1 MEDKGPPSGDFWN
14 LILSEGGGT
23 VDDYYPPDSAVH
35 AQEKAE
41 GFKAG
46 ANHVRQ
52 AVTRTNDVVTQLH
65 SSAWR
70 DRGGA
75 GMRDLVQ
82 NNNNGENGIIQIAG
96 GLDSLGGAYESYA
109 NLLVDIKDKI
119 HDTYDRNHLI
129 YLALGCNLPYVRGYY
144 RRKLAEGVAKDI
156 KKMISDTAHN
166 MLHPS
171 TPDTTPHDGFFGG
184 LWDSAVVQLKALAG
198 LAGYGEGGFS
208 VYNAEQAWG
217 NLGLLV
223 GGAALYGLDPNLGQF
238 VDDKLFDGVL
248 GDTLTEFGKNFI
260 AYDEWKTDWK
270 HALGYTTGN
279 VAGLLGTR
287 GAGAGIARG
296 ARALGKGAKAADLTG
311 FPKGLHKVGDVVSKA
326 NLTGVTKYGLGK
338 AAHVVDDFR
347 SSRRAEDAA
356 PGVPH
361 GKDSTPPP
369 GPVEKTPNAGGSE
382 PPNPGPPRDREP
394 SPPNPRDGEP
404 VRPTPAEKE
413 GLRQGIDK
421 KFADLAEHSPTS
433 KAATSLG
440 DSLHAPEPRS
450 APPHGGTPAEQ
461 HGATPNRHGGQDPVP
476 QADRPPAPEPAAA
489 EPKAPS
495 ESHRGGDRAD
505 ASPSR
510 DGLDGQTGHAQPSV
524 DSPPHGLRDQLGPGQ
539 SGLFDKAWTESAHS
553 GYPPRVREE
562 FAFWR
567 ATGHVSPNIG
577 HGLRMEII
585 DSMRKAD
592 VDPPP
597 PTLSR
602 DSVTKEDVAGGAIGR
617 DAANMAR
624 NDLKNLGREG
634 PAPAKVLDGLR
645 DRGTGQP
652 GETRA
657 GKHGEEAPVDRRNPV
672 HDEAGHGSKDG
683 VGSDRDGSRDGS
695 RGDRHGEDGGPA
707 DRVKDDELALRER
720 RERFETP
727 IDQFAKKHMP
737 DEYAKRHGDDDGPI
751 DGVGPGGGNPK
762 QPGPVP
768 GDGSGAAAAPRSS
781 AVGLLE
787 GTVPSAAHEA
797 APARGA
803 DRSGSTTVS
812 PKPLPHA
819 SVAGLRDAEPHYTTG
834 LADPARSADRVAKQE
849 DAAGLARPEPESLK
863 IWREERLPEGD
874 SARLPAEPPVSPPP
888 RPTRITPEPD
898 APGRQP
904 GRAADGPAAG
914 PLSRAADETT
924 TTREAARTRPP
935 AAFPSV
941 RQPEVVPRPPDGFPA
956 TRPAEFTEPKRLD
969 HRPTRPWDPAPSHG
983 LPTVPVTPVPPGDFP
998 GPVPGKPPAPDL
1010 PLHRP
1015 PQPEKPAP
1023 IELPARP
1030 EHDSPALPQTPARPG
1045 DPVAPGVARPSVP
1058 GWPEEFPLRIDRQGP
1073 PAPEIPAWPGRDD
1086 GGVDPDTDP
1095 LAEVPPEV
1103 LEQLTDTEREALR
1116 NLAAG
1121 LGWNAAQVLH
1131 RVLDEIIDRLILH
1144 PRPGEPRRMISRDAD
1159 LAEKLKFLEEHE
1171 EREWLGERLA
1181 EMTGTRPEKPRTVRP
1196 ERGGGGT
1203 LGPQRMPNSL
1213 GPWGFADATVREH
1226 QEIDAL
1232 RRFAAYLADPVK
1244 NPLSDSERA
1253 AIREI
1258 LAYRAQRVR
1267 GEDPALDALYEL
1279 LLENPGWLAGAEIE
1293 GGPRPVLDERGEP
1306 TGMVEVAG
1314 RLAGLTGLRIL
1325 IVPARDL
1332 REGSAARRE
1341 AMDRARAWLDAAPE
1355 GVRNSAVL
1363 DGRHPAGK
1371 DPESASLS
1379 RELMDIG
1386 FDVVFQHREFQG
1398 REAKAAPYTV
1408 LDSLPHTKNSFP
1420 EKATADRPV
1429 RSPAL
1434 AKALGEEAA
1443 ARARQF
1449 VERHWPERALEGDLR
1464 RLDTG
1469 QLTDAMLVGAEI
1481 VHVVPA
1487 NRDAHGRPTG
1497 FPWVV
1502 VRLADG
1508 GLARV
1513 MVADLRGSGDA
1524 AHQDLLRRA
1533 REDLAN
1539 RPFGKRDFLVVNGPA
1554 AWNDQSGLREITRRL
1569 TEGPGRRFAGVLY
1582 RQNWEGPRT
1591 PGKDSPF
1598 TLLTPNPRL
1607 KGKLL
1612 AAPPREPMASKPEN
1626 KPPEPK
1632 EITEAEWLTEFRA
1645 LADVMAGM
1653 YERLAAEAGPSVAS
1667 DEVFAVFKE
1676 NNPEL
1681 FGYLKEVG
1689 TAAAVDASRL
1699 ADLLG
1704 DGVERRA
1711 WSPAAR
1717 ENHLDNVAI
1726 GITRGWDLTDA
1737 ERALLAAMDA
1747 YAPELPAFRR
1757 EFGDL
1762 LDRVRQTMPEKLEP
1776 LLRDLGDEAYSIDE
1790 KMLLAKKY
1798 FDVFLDAG
1806 NKPGSHPPDELPKQ
1820 LEEAAPK
1827 VSALLEQEAALGSL
1841 SHEEVQR
1848 RTTSWAGFA
1857 GKAAELRDSIAAA
1870 ERTQDV
1876 RPVLETLR
1884 ALSDSLRA
1892 YAREHAD
1899 SPVPGWVEVVEFD
1912 LLDPHR
1918 MRFLRPSVSG
1928 NGRFDVVTRAIT
1940 RHWLE
1945 ALFGAE
1951 GVDFAHRLTESAVPW
1966 DGRSIAS
1973 HPMRDGILAQI
1984 GEDKL
1989 FGQLKRRAV
1998 ALPELGLSL
2007 IRPEVGLGELVT
2019 TLVHESVVHG
2029 MQEPKPVNLYRGLAG
2044 EWFETLMQASHE
2056 FQGRSGELLVVEALR
2071 AGAVDSVVPRELR
2084 VDVVPRSLRVPSA
2097 EWDSFWMSRVIGIE
2111 AGRLGEAGR
2120 ATLSGQLREIGFGH
2134 ESDAGRI
2141 RRAVVDP
2148 RHPRI
2153 ETPAVGEFKADPAA
2167 FAAKYPAPSPSLQP
2181 EMPPPPP
2188 RPDSGPADLMW
2199 PDPMV
2204 GGGPRPLD
2212 WGVPWQ
2218 PGKRPRHPQRQA
2230 PHPRHG
2236 GVPTPPGLPAGL
2248 AGFWAAL
2255 RAEDRRALADLA
2267 AEVGPRAGF
2276 PVLKNFT
2283 TLLARK
2289 NGFPEKTGEAL
2300 AHWLAQVAPPAGLPP
2315 EWAPVW
2321 HALPTTAQRAFSELI
2336 TAVGAAAA
2344 TGELIDRVSGLTTH
2358 QGGILEQI
2366 ADLRG
2371 HPERFGVLARQLTA
2385 AIASVPSAAPAALPA
2400 PQPAPA
2406 PAPAGPVPIEAGE
2419 PVRGKTYPEKIQQ
2432 ALWDAFPEAVK
2443 VAGMTIVGQDP
2454 RSITIADPRGR
2465 TIGVV
2470 LDLADLEDAAG
2481 QWSVPRRHPDHGPAL
2496 GTIKI
2501 AASTRMPLEVALRVA
2516 VHGLIA
2522 GYANLTGEPTAD
2534 PGARFLS
2541 PEGNLDGLPRPT
2553 AADRGYL
2560 AQLVVL
2566 ARAFDS
2572 ARWNL
2577 PQRFRLRKEIR
2588 DVLGKLGLDPNQANH
2603 GHRLA
2608 ALAREPVTSLIKRHL
2623 PPTVTG
2629 GYPVTRTHV
2638 ATGLITG
2645 FLPSGS
2651 AAVVFAAAGSPA
2663 SGLAWGVFGLV
2674 NAVYSGFLAREW
2686 EIKKDAQVAEVRKY
2700 DAKAREIDAVAA
2712 PAERVR
2718 SLLEVLGWAPE
2729 EGHDVPADKQA
2740 MGPRPDLAQPLRKH
2754 GARFSV
2760 PQLTALGAGTVASV
2774 PFEIWADTG
2783 IGLASWLSLTVYAV
2797 GAAVFLPLAERAR
2810 TRVQKGVELK
2820 EIDKRARGLDK
2831 AEADVYAA
2839 MGQRLGLERPPEPSE
2854 IPDPHNAHLPMP
2866 ELGIMA
2872 NLPDFSQ
2879 YFSEI
2884 LRRGLRSTASGTIDN
2899 TAMLSQH
2906 LTLFQ
2911 ALAAYG
2917 AGKSL
2922 LMLPIAIWQLNK
2934 LDQLELGYTVD
2945 RRAFDERDI
2954 RRLMRPDVYAERMA
2968 LLEQVEKMIAPPRPG
2983 LLRRFREALPFL
2995 GQPRAEQVRSVV
3007 PGALPSE
3014 TRPGFASRAEFVK
3027 TYTRVSFVSASVTVG
3042 FVEAFGVTESLAVA
3056 AMTAGLFG
3064 PVVGWRKW
3072 WHRRHEL
3079 ELSDKDIAETNQ
3091 GKAAERVA
3099 VQMAASAFV
3108 DSQVILSAAT
3118 VTAELERPG
3127 RSVERQAGPVRT
3139 VVPEFTAIRIN
3150 AHDYPYGNWA
3160 NAYRDALRDLRRS
3173 LGAEAVRLDPNRP
3186 RRDWGD
3192 YRTLGERR
3200 LAIVELVALAER
3212 AATYLDDH
3220 HRTGNGL
3227 PVWEANADL
3236 SNAIDRYRWLYSPE
3250 WPKELDPA
3258 PDAPRRPGDDPEVKR
3273 AEEAAVRHLQYRDPP
3288 VRRNSIDHRGGWQ
3301 GSPPRAGGE
3310 THPDGDGRHV
3320 DLAPGTTGQHVLPAI
3335 HAGIPGAGKSGI
3347 ERYIREH
3354 HPELP
3359 LTNPNYHAPDAYL
3372 DGYRTNCTRD
3382 VVYYVRRLRGEDVT
3396 APPLRPADSAVLGT
3410 LEYIS
3415 ERLGGTWEH
3424 SHGTSY
3430 DSVISAML
3438 DRPSGAMAVLAMEY
3452 RLAGGRVERHAA
3464 LVANDEGRIVF
3475 LDPQDGWLLSLPKDP
3490 VGLDLLPFTDVELP
3504 PVGAPAGVRP
3514 PRGDLHLPE
3523 PRGAV
3528 VSPER
3533 TGYNGKDDDVSLGPA
3548 EVEAVHAREIG
3559 HVAYRETRNPAAVPR
3574 EDSVLF
3580 RTTRRNAL
3588 PAMHAKTVIGRWAA
3602 AASYLLSKHGQLPA
3616 TNPHYYAPDALDD
3629 GYLTNCTRAVVYY
3642 VRRLRGENVTAP
3654 PVPVDRM
3661 REMSSLGYISDRLGG
3676 TWNHDHGTSYDSVI
3690 AAMMDRPAGAL
3701 AVIHV
3706 TSTERGGSVRDHVAL
3721 VSRDANGVVFL
3732 EPHNGWLM
3740 RLPKRVT
3747 GIGLL
3752 TFTDAE
3758 LPPRGQAEIL
3768 TEATSEVARRGAE
3781 EILRESVLAP
3791 RPGPIDL
3798 TGTQWAA
3805 VRAVREGI
3813 VSFPDSP
3820 PVRSV
3825 PASPEDQ
3832 AWLDDF
3838 AAWLAEAA
3846 GGTAGSHS
3854 DASKDTGLASAFVTF
3869 DKVSWAYQ
3877 ALDVVRERLGTEQTE
3892 IVSLDDRFVRPRH
3905 DGYRDLRLTLRP
3917 PSGHLAE
3924 LQLRLKAIEEVA
3936 ETARALDETVGA
3948 LVGREEEQTRPLSR
3962 DEEAL
3967 EVTILRRQAELF
3979 DEATKRGLPSSP
3991 PPGPEAFGDAAEAAM
4006 TAAEPL
4012 DCVEFGDGRQSA
4024 NATYHLTYADHP
4036 RTIYKPASGETRALG
4051 SHLPL
4056 AGQGYRENAM
4066 YRLARAVGSDA
4077 VPPTAYIDG
4086 PLGPG
4091 SSQVWRTDAG
4101 PALEVPAYPR
4111 EQQQLIA
4118 FLDYVAASLDRSPS
4132 DCLTGP
4138 SGEAIVIDNGQSFPD
4153 YADPLAGIRSGFVAA
4168 WFDVPFDAEVLA
4180 AIRAI
4185 DPAWLVRML
4194 VATGIGD
4201 EAAEGARERLEE
4213 LQRLGRI
4220 AGQTWPAR
4228 IWDHEWKLVRE
4239 FK

>member
-35 AQEKAE
+35 AHEKAE
-41 GFKAG
+41 GFKEAG
-46 ANHVRQ
+46 RHVRQ
-52 AVTRTNDVVTQLH
+52 AVTRTNDIATRLH
-65 SSAWR
+65 GTAWR

-75 GMRDLVQ
+75 SMRDLVQ
-82 NNNNGENGIIQIAG
+82 NNNNDINQTADGLASIG
-96 GLDSLGGAYESYA
+96 GTYESYA

-129 YLALGCNLPYVRGYY
+129 YVALGFNPPWVIGYY

-156 KKMISDTAHN
+156 KDMIRQTAHD
-166 MLHPS
+166 MLNP
-171 TPDTTPHDGFFGG
+171 PAEVDPTPHDGFFGG
-184 LWDSAVVQLKALAG
+184 LWDSAVVQVKAFAG
-198 LAGYGEGGFS
+198 LAGWGEGGFS
-208 VYNAEQAWG
+208 LYTAEQAWG

-223 GGAALYGLDPNLGQF
+223 GGAVLYGLDPDLGRF
-238 VDDKLFDGVL
+238 VDDKLFKGVL
-248 GDTLTEFGKNFI
+248 GDTLTEFGENFVDRD
-260 AYDEWKTDWK
+260 AWGKDWR
-270 HALGYTTGN
+270 HVLGYTAGN
-279 VAGLLGTR
+279 VVGFLGTR
-287 GAGAGIARG
+287 GVGAGIARA
-296 ARALGKGAKAADLTG
+296 ARGVGKGVKAADLTG
-311 FPKGLHKVGDVVSKA
+311 FRKGLHKVGDVVSKA
-326 NLTGVTKYGLGK
+326 NLTGAAKFGLGK
-338 AAHVVDDFR
+338 TTHVVDALR
-347 SSRRAEDAA
+347 NSHRAEDAA
-356 PGVPH
+356 AGAGR
-361 GKDSTPPP
+361 GKETSPPP
-369 GPVEKTPNAGGSE
+369 GPVEPAPKGEGHQPPKGDGPE
-382 PPNPGPPRDREP
+382 PPKQGPPRDGD
-394 SPPNPRDGEP
+394 PPPPKPRDGEP
-404 VRPTPAEKE
+404 SLPAPREKE
-413 GLRQGIDK
+413 LLQRGVEKNFLDAHQRSG
-421 KFADLAEHSPTS
+421 
-433 KAATSLG
+433 G
-440 DSLHAPEPRS
+440 DSVPSPRDLVHPSEAKPAPS
-450 APPHGGTPAEQ
+450 HGGTPAEH
-461 HGATPNRHGGQDPVP
+461 HGAAPHRHGGPDPVH
-476 QADRPPAPEPAAA
+476 QADRPVAA
-489 EPKAPS
+489 EPSAAESKAPQ
-495 ESHRGGDRAD
+495 ESPRGAD
-505 ASPSR
+505 ASLSR
-510 DGLDGQTGHAQPSV
+510 DGLDGQGGHAQPSA

-539 SGLFDKAWTESAHS
+539 SGLFDKAWEESAHS
-553 GYPPRVREE
+553 GYSPRVREE

-585 DSMRKAD
+585 DSIRKAD

-634 PAPAKVLDGLR
+634 SAPAKALDGLR

-652 GETRA
+652 GEVRA
-657 GKHGEEAPVDRRNPV
+657 GKHGEEAPADRRNPASE
-672 HDEAGHGSKDG
+672 EAGHGSKDG
-683 VGSDRDGSRDGS
+683 S
-695 RGDRHGEDGGPA
+695 RGDRDGADGGPA
-707 DRVKDDELALRER
+707 DRVKAEEPALRER

-737 DEYAKRHGDDDGPI
+737 DEYAKRHGDDGPT
-751 DGVGPGGGNPK
+751 DGVGPGGGGPK
-762 QPGPVP
+762 KPGPEP
-768 GDGSGAAAAPRSS
+768 RGGSGAEAAPRSPT
-781 AVGLLE
+781 VGLLE
-787 GTVPSAAHEA
+787 SAAPSVAHDV
-797 APARGA
+797 APARGAA

-819 SVAGLRDAEPHYTTG
+819 SVTGLRESTTG
-834 LADPARSADRVAKQE
+834 LADPAKIGDRVAKPE
-849 DAAGLARPEPESLK
+849 DAAGPARPEPEGLK
-863 IWREERLPEGD
+863 VWREERSPEGE
-874 SARLPAEPPVSPPP
+874 SARLPAEPPGSPPP
-888 RPTRITPEPD
+888 RPPARITPEPA
-898 APGRQP
+898 APARQP
-904 GRAADGPAAG
+904 GRVADGPAAG
-914 PLSRAADETT
+914 PLSRAADEMTA
-924 TTREAARTRPP
+924 TRDAGRTRPP

-941 RQPEVVPRPPDGFPA
+941 RQPEIVPRPPDEFPA
-956 TRPAEFTEPKRLD
+956 TRPAEFTEPKHLD
-969 HRPTRPWDPAPSHG
+969 YRPSRPLDPMPTPG
-983 LPTVPVTPVPPGDFP
+983 LPTAPATHVPPGDFP
-998 GPVPGKPPAPDL
+998 GPAPAKPPAPEL

-1015 PQPEKPAP
+1015 PQPEKPTP

-1030 EHDSPALPQTPARPG
+1030 EHDSSALPRTPARPG
-1045 DPVAPGVARPSVP
+1045 DPVAPGVSRPPVP
-1058 GWPEEFPLRIDRQGP
+1058 GWPEEFPLRIDRP
-1073 PAPEIPAWPGRDD
+1073 APLAPEIPAWPGKDD
-1086 GGVDPDTDP
+1086 GFTDPDTDP
-1095 LAEVPPEV
+1095 LAEIPPEV
-1103 LEQLTDTEREALR
+1103 LEHLNDTEREALR

-1121 LGWNAAQVLH
+1121 LGWNAARVLH

-1144 PRPGEPRRMISRDAD
+1144 PRPGEPRRTISRAAD
-1159 LAEKLKFLEEHE
+1159 LAGKLKFLEEHE
-1171 EREWLGERLA
+1171 EREWLGERLG
-1181 EMTGTRPEKPRTVRP
+1181 ELTGTRPEKPRRVRP
-1196 ERGGGGT
+1196 ERGGGGI
-1203 LGPQRMPNSL
+1203 LEPQSMPISL

-1232 RRFAAYLADPVK
+1232 LRFAAYLADPVK
-1244 NPLSDSERA
+1244 NPLSDRERA

-1279 LLENPGWLAGAEIE
+1279 FLENPDWLAGAEIE
-1293 GGPRPVLDERGEP
+1293 GGPLPVLDERGEP

-1314 RLAGLTGLRIL
+1314 RLAGPTGLRIL

-1332 REGSAARRE
+1332 REGSAARGE
-1341 AMDRARAWLDAAPE
+1341 AVDRARTWLDAAPE
-1355 GVRNSAVL
+1355 GVRNSVVL
-1363 DGRHPAGK
+1363 DGRQPAGK
-1371 DPESASLS
+1371 DPETASLS
-1379 RELMDIG
+1379 RDLLDLG
-1386 FDVVFQHREFQG
+1386 FDAVFQHREFHG

-1408 LDSLPHTKNSFP
+1408 LASLSHPKSSFA

-1434 AKALGEEAA
+1434 AEALGEEAA
-1443 ARARQF
+1443 VRARQF

-1469 QLTDAMLVGAEI
+1469 QLTDALLVGAEI

-1487 NRDAHGRPTG
+1487 GRDAHGRPTG

-1502 VRLADG
+1502 VRLADSS
-1508 GLARV
+1508 LARV
-1513 MVADLRGSGDA
+1513 TMADA
-1524 AHQDLLRRA
+1524 AQPDLPRRA

-1539 RPFGKRDFLVVNGPA
+1539 RPFGKRDFLVIDGAA
-1554 AWNDQSGLREITRRL
+1554 AWHDQPGPREIARQL
-1569 TEGPGRRFAGVLY
+1569 TEGPGRRFDGVLY

-1612 AAPPREPMASKPEN
+1612 AAVPREPRAPEPEN
-1626 KPPEPK
+1626 KPPEPR
-1632 EITEAEWLTEFRA
+1632 ESTEAERLTGFRA

-1653 YERLAAEAGPSVAS
+1653 YERLAAEAGPSVAP
-1667 DEVFAVFKE
+1667 DDVFAVFKE

-1681 FGYLKEVG
+1681 FGYLREAG

-1711 WSPAAR
+1711 WSPEAR
-1717 ENHLDNVAI
+1717 EGHLDNVAL
-1726 GITRGWDLTDA
+1726 GIARGWDLTDA
-1737 ERALLAAMDA
+1737 ERALLAAMDV

-1762 LDRVRQTMPEKLEP
+1762 LDRVRQTMPEELEP
-1776 LLRDLGDEAYSIDE
+1776 LLGSLGGEVYSIDE

-1798 FDVFLDAG
+1798 FAVFLDAG
-1806 NKPGSHPPDELPKQ
+1806 NKPGPHAPDELPRQ

-1827 VSALLEQEAALGSL
+1827 VSALLEEEAALGTL

-1848 RTTSWAGFA
+1848 RTMSWAGFVA
-1857 GKAAELRDSIAAA
+1857 KAADLRDSIAEA
-1870 ERTQDV
+1870 ERTRDV

-1884 ALSDSLRA
+1884 ALGDSLRA

-1899 SPVPGWVEVVEFD
+1899 SPVPGWVEVAGFD

-1918 MRFLRPSVSG
+1918 MRFLQPSVTG

-1951 GVDFAHRLTESAVPW
+1951 GVAFAHRLTESAVPW

-1973 HPMRDGILAQI
+1973 HPMRDEILAAI

-1989 FGQLKRRAV
+1989 FGRPKRRAV
-1998 ALPELGLSL
+1998 ALPGLGLCL
-2007 IRPEVGLGELVT
+2007 VRPEVGLGELVS
-2019 TLVHESVVHG
+2019 TLVHECVVHG
-2029 MQEPKPVNLYRGLAG
+2029 MQEPKPVDSYRGLDG
-2044 EWFETLMQASHE
+2044 EWFETLMRVSHE

-2071 AGAVDSVVPRELR
+2071 AAAGDSVVPRELR
-2084 VDVVPRSLRVPSA
+2084 VDVVPRSLRVPTA
-2097 EWDSFWMSRVIGIE
+2097 EWDSSWMSRVIGNG

-2120 ATLSGQLREIGFGH
+2120 AALSGQQREIGFGH

-2148 RHPRI
+2148 RHPPI
-2153 ETPAVGEFKADPAA
+2153 ETPAVQEFKADPAA
-2167 FAAKYPAPSPSLQP
+2167 FAAKYPAPPPALRP
-2181 EMPPPPP
+2181 AMPPPAP
-2188 RPDSGPADLMW
+2188 RPSAGPGDLIW
-2199 PDPMV
+2199 PDPMI
-2204 GGGPRPLD
+2204 GGPRPFD
-2212 WGVPWQ
+2212 TGVPWQ

-2230 PHPRHG
+2230 PHPRRG
-2236 GVPTPPGLPAGL
+2236 GVPTPPGLPAAL

-2321 HALPTTAQRAFSELI
+2321 HALPATAQHAFSELI

-2344 TGELIDRVSGLTTH
+2344 TGELIDRVSDLTTH

-2385 AIASVPSAAPAALPA
+2385 AIASLPSAAPAVLLPA
-2400 PQPAPA
+2400 PGPA

-2419 PVRGKTYPEKIQQ
+2419 PVAGKTYPEKVQQ
-2432 ALWDAFPEAVK
+2432 ALWQAFPEAVK
-2443 VAGMTIVGQDP
+2443 AAGMTIVGGDA
-2454 RSITIADPRGR
+2454 RSSTVADPRGR

-2470 LDLADLEDAAG
+2470 LGLADLEGAAG
-2481 QWSVPRRHPDHGPAL
+2481 QWSARRRHPDHGPAL
-2496 GTIKI
+2496 GVIEI
-2501 AASTRMPLEVALRVA
+2501 SASTRMPLDVALRVA

-2522 GYANLTGEPTAD
+2522 GYAKLTGDPAAD

-2560 AQLVVL
+2560 AQLFVL
-2566 ARAFDS
+2566 GRAFDG
-2572 ARWNL
+2572 AKWNL
-2577 PQRFRLRKEIR
+2577 PRRYRLRKEIR
-2588 DVLGKLGLDPNQANH
+2588 DVIGKLGLDPNQANQ

-2608 ALAREPVTSLIKRHL
+2608 ALGREPVTSLIARHL
-2623 PPTVTG
+2623 PPKVTG

-2645 FLPSGS
+2645 FLPSGG
-2651 AAVVFAAAGSPA
+2651 AAVVFAASGSPA
-2663 SGLAWGVFGLV
+2663 SGVAWGVFGLV
-2674 NAVYSGFLAREW
+2674 NAVYGGFLAREW

-2712 PAERVR
+2712 PAQRVR

-2729 EGHDVPADKQA
+2729 EGHEVPADKQA

-2760 PQLTALGAGTVASV
+2760 PQLTALGAGTMASV
-2774 PFEIWADTG
+2774 PFEIWADKG
-2783 IGLASWLSLTVYAV
+2783 IGLASWLSLAVYSV

-2810 TRVQKGVELK
+2810 TRVQKGAELK
-2820 EIDKRARGLDK
+2820 EIDNRARGLDK

-2854 IPDPHNAHLPMP
+2854 IPDPHNAHLSMP

-2872 NLPDFSQ
+2872 NLPDFAQ

-2884 LRRGLRSTASGTIDN
+2884 LRRGLRPTAAGTIDN
-2899 TAMLSQH
+2899 TAMLAQH

-2911 ALAAYG
+2911 ALGAYG

-2922 LMLPIAIWQLNK
+2922 LMLPIAVWQLNK

-2945 RRAFDERDI
+2945 RKSFDERDI
-2954 RRLMRPDVYAERMA
+2954 RRLMRPDVYAERRAM
-2968 LLEQVEKMIAPPRPG
+2968 LEQVEKMIAPPRPG
-2983 LLRRFREALPFL
+2983 LVRRFREALPFL
-2995 GQPRAEQVRSVV
+2995 GHPRPEPVRSVV
-3007 PGALPSE
+3007 PDAPAIE
-3014 TRPGFASRAEFVK
+3014 TRPRFAPWAEFMK
-3027 TYTRVSFVSASVTVG
+3027 TYTRVSVIGSGVTVG

-3056 AMTAGLFG
+3056 ALTAGLFG
-3064 PVVGWRKW
+3064 PVIGLRKW

-3091 GKAAERVA
+3091 VKAAERVA
-3099 VQMAASAFV
+3099 VQMATSAFV

-3118 VTAELERPG
+3118 VMAELERPG
-3127 RSVERQAGPVRT
+3127 RSAARQAVPVRT
-3139 VVPEFTAIRIN
+3139 AVPGFTAIRIDP
-3150 AHDYPYGNWA
+3150 HEYPGGNWA
-3160 NAYRDALRDLRRS
+3160 DAYRDALRDLRRS
-3173 LGAEAVRLDPNRP
+3173 LGAEATRLDSNQS

-3200 LAIVELVALAER
+3200 LAIAELVALAER

-3236 SNAIDRYRWLYSPE
+3236 SNAIDRYHWLSSPE
-3250 WPKELDPA
+3250 WPKEPDPA
-3258 PDAPRRPGDDPEVKR
+3258 PDAPRRPGDDPEVKQ
-3273 AEEAAVRHLQYRDPP
+3273 AEEAAVRHLRYRDPP

-3301 GSPPRAGGE
+3301 GLPARASGR
-3310 THPDGDGRHV
+3310 THR
-3320 DLAPGTTGQHVLPAI
+3320 LPAI
-3335 HAGIPGAGKSGI
+3335 HDGSPGWGAPDI
-3347 ERYIREH
+3347 ARYTQERF
-3354 HPELP
+3354 PELR

-3410 LEYIS
+3410 LEYVS
-3415 ERLGGTWEH
+3415 DRLGGTWDH

-3452 RLAGGRVERHAA
+3452 RLADGRLKRHVA
-3464 LVANDEGRIVF
+3464 LVVNDEGRIVF

-3490 VGLDLLPFTDVELP
+3490 AGLELLPFTDV
-3504 PVGAPAGVRP
+3504 GS

-3523 PRGAV
+3523 PRVAAI
-3528 VSPER
+3528 SPVGN
-3533 TGYNGKDDDVSLGPA
+3533 GYHGKDDDVSLGSA
-3548 EVEAVHAREIG
+3548 EVEAVHAREAG
-3559 HVAYRETRNPAAVPR
+3559 HAAHRETGNPASSVPR
-3574 EDSVLF
+3574 EDSALF

-3588 PAMHAKTVIGRWAA
+3588 PAMHAKTVAGRGEA
-3602 AASYLLSKHGQLPA
+3602 AASYLLSQHPRLLEA
-3616 TNPHYYAPDALDD
+3616 NPRYHSPDALDD
-3629 GYLTNCTRAVVYY
+3629 GYLTNSTRAVVYY
-3642 VRRLRGENVTAP
+3642 VRRLRGEDVTAP
-3654 PVPVDRM
+3654 PAPPGRVQ
-3661 REMSSLGYISDRLGG
+3661 EMAGLGYISDRLGG
-3676 TWNHDHGTSYDSVI
+3676 TWDHGHGTSYDSVV
-3690 AAMMDRPAGAL
+3690 AAMTDRPVGAL
-3701 AVIHV
+3701 AVVHV
-3706 TSTERGGSVRDHVAL
+3706 TSTQRGGSVRDQVAL
-3721 VSRDANGVVFL
+3721 VSRDECGVVFL
-3732 EPHNGWLM
+3732 DPHNGRPA

-3758 LPPRGQAEIL
+3758 LPPRGHAGIL
-3768 TEATSEVARRGAE
+3768 TEAAAEVARRGAG
-3781 EILRESVLAP
+3781 EILGESVLAP
-3791 RPGPIDL
+3791 RPGPIEP

-3813 VSFPDSP
+3813 VSSPDSP
-3820 PVRSV
+3820 PVPSG
-3825 PASPEDQ
+3825 PASREDQ
-3832 AWLDDF
+3832 DLLDDL
-3838 AAWLAEAA
+3838 AEWLAKAA
-3846 GGTAGSHS
+3846 GGTAGHRE
-3854 DASKDTGLASAFVTF
+3854 DTSAFVVF

-3877 ALDVVRERLGTEQTE
+3877 ALDVVRERLGTGPVG
-3892 IVSLDDRFVRPRH
+3892 IVSLDDRFFRPRH
-3905 DGYRDLRLTLRP
+3905 DGYRDLRLTLRL

-3924 LQLRLKAIEEVA
+3924 LQLRLKAIEDVA
-3936 ETARALDETVGA
+3936 ETARVLDETVGT
-3948 LVGREEEQTRPLSR
+3948 LIGRGEERTRTLSR
-3962 DEEAL
+3962 AEEAL
-3967 EVTILRRQAELF
+3967 EVTISRRRAELF
-3979 DEATKRGLPSSP
+3979 DEATKRGLPSPP

-4012 DCVEFGDGRQSA
+4012 GCVEFGDGRRSA

-4036 RTIYKPASGETRALG
+4036 RTIYKPASGESRALG

-4056 AGQGYRENAM
+4056 AGQGYREVAM
-4066 YRLARAVGSDA
+4066 YRLARAVGSEA
-4077 VPPTAYIDG
+4077 VPPTAYLDG

-4091 SSQVWRTDAG
+4091 SGQVWREDAG
-4101 PALEVPAYPR
+4101 PALEVTAYPR

-4118 FLDYVAASLDRSPS
+4118 FLDYVAASLDRSPN

-4138 SGEAIVIDNGQSFPD
+4138 AGEAIVIDNGQSFPD

-4180 AIRAI
+4180 AIRAV

-4220 AGQTWPAR
+4220 AGQTWTAR